1 MIKAIIFDC
10 FGVLHVDVHQSF
22 AAEFPAVA
30 DELHDINMQTDY
42 GMLDRDEYIA
52 AVARLTGATPDSVEA
67 FVKGEHHLNT
77 LLMEYIQSDLK
88 PHYKIGMLSNIG
100 RDWIDNF
107 FNKHQLHDVFDA
119 VVLSGEVGII
129 KPHPRV
135 FEIIAERLNVEPYE
149 CVMIDDIEANC
160 AGADAVGMKA
170 IQYLS
175 TRQTIAELK
184 ALLASNQ
191 S

>member
-30 DELHDINMQTDY
+30 EELHDINMQTDY

-52 AVARLTGATPDSVEA
+52 AVARLTGATPESVES
-67 FVKGEHHLNT
+67 FVKGEHHLNV
-77 LLMEYIQSDLK
+77 LLMQYIQSDLK
-88 PHYKIGMLSNIG
+88 SHYKIGMLSNIG

-119 VVLSGEVGII
+119 VVLSGEVGVT
-129 KPHPRV
+129 KPNSRV
-135 FEIIAERLNVEPYE
+135 YEIVAERLSVDPSE

-170 IQYLS
+170 IHYLS
-175 TRQTIAELK
+175 TRQTIAELN
-184 ALLASNQ
+184 ALLQNNK
-191 S
+191 